1 MRYIIDKKH
10 STKPERI
17 MYEAL
22 KEMKLSFKHR
32 WIISGREIDFV
43 IGNYAIE
50 IDGHEQ
56 DTNKNN
62 MLVKKGYSPLHI
74 HNSEV
79 GREYI
84 INLLKKLKLC

>member
-1 MRYIIDKKH
+1 MRYKIEKKY

-17 MYEAL
+17 MYEVL
-22 KEMKLSFKHR
+22 KEMKVPFKHR
-32 WIISGREIDFV
+32 WLIANREIDFV

-56 DTNKNN
+56 DTDKNEILAD
-62 MLVKKGYSPLHI
+62 MGYIPIHI

-79 GREYI
+79 NREYI
-84 INLLKKLKLC
+84 INLINKLK